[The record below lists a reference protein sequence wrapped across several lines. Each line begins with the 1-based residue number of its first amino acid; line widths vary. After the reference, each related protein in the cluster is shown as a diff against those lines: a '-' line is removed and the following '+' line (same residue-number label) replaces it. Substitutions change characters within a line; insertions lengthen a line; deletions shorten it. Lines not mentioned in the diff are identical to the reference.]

1 MMVGWA
7 RLAQAVGGVAHDVA
21 GIKSQL
27 RDMKQELGAL
37 DQKITLGAMQEAI
50 GSPR

>member
-1 MMVGWA
+1 MV
-7 RLAQAVGGVAHDVA
+7 QAVGGVAHDVA

-27 RDMKQELGAL
+27 RDMN
-37 DQKITLGAMQEAI
+37 QKITLGAMQEAI